1 MALKS
6 REKIMIGA
14 ALLIGVVL
22 GFDQFLTQPKKKE
35 AAALQKQVQEFNE
48 KLASVTVSLS
58 GINQT
63 KIRVEE
69 KRKEKE
75 ALTGRIPDDRQLGMV
90 LDWLGIESQTKKIE
104 LIQMNFSEKTEG
116 GPKEEKG
123 GPRQGLFKKV
133 ILDVD
138 LASDFGAIGPC
149 LENLSSLP
157 IFLEIEKVDIRRKE
171 EIFPK
176 LLVTIQQTL
185 HISVI
190 PNQPGAR
197 P

>member
-1 MALKS
+1 
-6 REKIMIGA
+6 MIGA
-14 ALLIGVVL
+14 AILIGVVM

-35 AAALQKQVQEFNE
+35 TLTLQKQIQEINE

-58 GINQT
+58 GLNQL
-63 KIRVEE
+63 KKRVEE

-90 LDWLGIESQTKKIE
+90 LDQLGKESQTKKID
-104 LIQMNFSEKTEG
+104 LIQMNFSDKVVEG
-116 GPKEEKG
+116 SKEEKG
-123 GPRQGLFKKV
+123 GSRRGLFRKV

-157 IFLEIEKVDIRRKE
+157 IFLEIEKIDIRRKD

-176 LLVTIQQTL
+176 LLVSIQQNLYVSPT
-185 HISVI
+185 
-190 PNQPGAR
+190 PNPQGAR

>member
-6 REKIMIGA
+6 REKIMIGVA
-14 ALLIGVVL
+14 VLIGVVM

-35 AAALQKQVQEFNE
+35 ALTLQKQIQEFNE
-48 KLASVTVSLS
+48 KLASVTVSVS
-58 GINQT
+58 GLNQL
-63 KIRVEE
+63 KKRVEE

-75 ALTGRIPDDRQLGMV
+75 ALAGRIPDDRQLNMI
-90 LDWLGIESQTKKIE
+90 LDRLGKESQAKKID
-104 LIQMNFSEKTEG
+104 LIQMNFSEKAAG
-116 GPKEEKG
+116 DPKEGKG
-123 GPRQGLFKKV
+123 GLRPGSFRKV
-133 ILDVD
+133 TLDVD
-138 LASDFGAIGPC
+138 LASEFGAIGPC
-149 LENLSSLP
+149 LESLSSLP

-176 LLVTIQQTL
+176 LLVTIQQNL
-185 HISVI
+185 YISST